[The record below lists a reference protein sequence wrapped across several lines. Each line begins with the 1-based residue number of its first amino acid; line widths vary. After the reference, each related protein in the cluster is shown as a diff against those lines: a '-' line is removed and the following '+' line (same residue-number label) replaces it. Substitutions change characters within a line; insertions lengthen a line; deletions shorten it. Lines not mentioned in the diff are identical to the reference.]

1 MPGSNTRRNIL
12 TEQQKKFCI
21 EYLKCLNAAKACV
34 KAGYSKRTA
43 KEQGAR
49 LLTNVNVKNY
59 ISERQQKNEAKTE
72 ITRERWLAELESI
85 GFANINDFVNGS
97 NSILELKHI
106 DRNKTAAVSGVKTT
120 VHESNGKVTTN
131 TQIKFHDKEAAL
143 EKIGRH
149 LGYFEKDNKQKQSET
164 ATVII
169 LPDNGRQAKK

>member
-1 MPGSNTRRNIL
+1 MPYVPGIL
-12 TEQQKKFCI
+12 TPKQKIFCDK
-21 EYLKCLNAAKACV
+21 YLKCLNATKAATQ
-34 KAGYSKRTA
+34 AGYSKRTA
-43 KEQGAR
+43 NEQGAR
-49 LLTNVNVKNY
+49 LLAKVSVKNY

-106 DRNKTAAVSGVKTT
+106 DRKKTAAVSGVKTT
-120 VHESNGKVTTN
+120 VHESNGKITTN

-149 LGYFEKDNKQKQSET
+149 LGYFEKDNKQRQPET

-169 LPDNGRQAKK
+169 LPDNGRQTKK